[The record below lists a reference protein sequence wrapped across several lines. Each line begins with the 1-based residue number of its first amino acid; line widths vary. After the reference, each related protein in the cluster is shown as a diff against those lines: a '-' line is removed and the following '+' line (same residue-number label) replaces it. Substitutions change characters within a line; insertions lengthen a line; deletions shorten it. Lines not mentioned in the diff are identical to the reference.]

1 MLGKFSIVLGTGTE
15 LLRLP
20 NLDMLIDYVQV
31 GFLVISSLKSSLIL
45 PSSISRLLS
54 ESLIKADS
62 ASRSLSSCFN

>member
-31 GFLVISSLKSSLIL
+31 GFLVISSLKS
-45 PSSISRLLS
+45 
-54 ESLIKADS
+54 
-62 ASRSLSSCFN
+62 